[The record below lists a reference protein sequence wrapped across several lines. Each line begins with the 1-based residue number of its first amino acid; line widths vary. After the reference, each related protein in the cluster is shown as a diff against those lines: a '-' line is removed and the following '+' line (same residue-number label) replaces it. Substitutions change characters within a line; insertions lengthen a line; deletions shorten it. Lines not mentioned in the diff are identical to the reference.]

1 MSGPKRQPGDL
12 ERVLNVLVNASVPIT
27 QRELSQTLRLH
38 PRVVFECISLLDGSR
53 ILLGGNPNFG
63 YQLAAFREDGSRRDR
78 ALESLAREIRE
89 RLRRR
94 RKFARKLPPRP
105 AP

>member
-1 MSGPKRQPGDL
+1 MLRGLDVLRQRSEARAELLRCDPL
-12 ERVLNVLVNASVPIT
+12 VVL
-27 QRELSQTLRLH
+27 RR
-38 PRVVFECISLLDGSR
+38 SR